1 MSKVVR
7 NAVLASILTAGT
19 VSAAAFYGVPRI
31 MNPKSPFGVQDAS
44 FSTTGAL
51 PTPATD
57 TVIQPPADQTV
68 QPAYSSTPKPT
79 AYRTRT
85 YGNSGS
91 YRPVVRKHRSTEKSV
106 LIVAGSAGTGAAIGA
121 LAGGGKGAAIGALA
135 GGVGGLV
142 YDRLTANK

>member
-19 VSAAAFYGVPRI
+19 VSAAAFYGVPRL
-31 MNPKSPFGVQDAS
+31 MNPKSPFGMQDAS
-44 FSTTGAL
+44 FTTTGTL

-57 TVIQPPADQTV
+57 TVIQPPTDQTV
-68 QPAYSSTPKPT
+68 QPAYNASPKPT
-79 AYRTRT
+79 SYRRRVVS
-85 YGNSGS
+85 NSGS
-91 YRPVVRKHRSTEKSV
+91 YQPRKHRSTEKSV

-142 YDRLTANK
+142 YDRMTANK